1 MKILEK
7 EGEWLLEKERT
18 AVGLCRF
25 AAQEAP
31 VRGAAIQALC
41 IRPEWRRK
49 GYGSYL
55 LKSLLARTGGYDR
68 TAESLH
74 TVPAPDPSGRAPAD
88 DLSWSMEQ
96 VPLGAGAPA
105 SSCTRRGM
113 RCPGT
118 RRG

>member
-41 IRPEWRRK
+41 IQPKWRR
-49 GYGSYL
+49 
-55 LKSLLARTGGYDR
+55 
-68 TAESLH
+68 
-74 TVPAPDPSGRAPAD
+74 
-88 DLSWSMEQ
+88 
-96 VPLGAGAPA
+96 
-105 SSCTRRGM
+105 
-113 RCPGT
+113 
-118 RRG
+118 